1 MTNQKLIAWERSFV
15 RASDGAGA
23 VCAFHSDVESA
34 TSATLVDTGFGAN
47 VPVKAAFATK
57 GVVIGSATDANGRV
71 SVTLPPQ
78 SGVVVVPA

>member
-1 MTNQKLIAWERSFV
+1 MFSKCRNTTFPTLLLQISQ
-15 RASDGAGA
+15 AG
-23 VCAFHSDVESA
+23 E
-34 TSATLVDTGFGAN
+34 DTGFGAN
-47 VPVKAAFATK
+47 VPVKAAYATK